1 MHLDPAR
8 TVRVTA
14 RDELLFDGGETVL
27 VDGAER
33 KATSE
38 DGTWMLPGIP
48 GLGVHELV
56 WGGVPLEVE
65 VVGAHYAT
73 RSDLEAYGSKNGDGF
88 ADRERYTDA
97 DVEACIQAAEESIER
112 GCRRSF
118 VSRAVDVSLTAGL
131 NELPVV
137 DARELRAPDG
147 AARLVGDRQAVADA
161 ACVCTVVYGHQMP
174 AKVKMAVLQLA
185 ASYLRPRSQAENV
198 RGQSSEGV
206 YISYTL
212 ATGGPGS
219 WTGLPLVDA
228 VIEEH
233 RSRRVIVG

>member
-1 MHLDPAR
+1 MYLDPAR
-8 TVRVTA
+8 TVRVTS

-27 VDGAER
+27 VDGTER
-33 KATSE
+33 QATAKG
-38 DGTWMLPGIP
+38 GTWALSGLA
-48 GLGVHELV
+48 GLGMHELV

-88 ADRERYTDA
+88 ADRERYTDS
-97 DVEACIQAAEESIER
+97 DVEACIQAAEESVER

-118 VSRAVDVSLTAGL
+118 VSRAIDVRLGPGL

-137 DARELRAPDG
+137 DARELRTKSG
-147 AARLVGDRQAVADA
+147 SARLVGDRQAIAEGECD
-161 ACVCTVVYGHQMP
+161 CTVVYGSLMP
-174 AKVKMAVLQLA
+174 AKVKMATIQLA

-212 ATGGPGS
+212 ATGGDGS

-228 VIEEH
+228 VIEEY
-233 RSRRVIVG
+233 RSRRMIVA